1 MRQFVLPADYS
12 GESRLILRGRSFHY
26 LREVLRLPVGST
38 FPGMDTKGTRVT
50 LTIVDAGKS
59 SCTVSVEP
67 VIHGHDPSPS
77 SGAAAQARSAA
88 GPVPGDSTRGRP
100 RITLFQCL
108 PKGRKMDLIVRQA
121 AEAGIDRIV
130 PVMSE
135 HSIARI
141 DAGDSGKTGRWHR
154 IIREALQQ
162 SGTDHLPILEY
173 PLPFDSI
180 PAEQEGGGTGLFFH
194 ERPLANK
201 TLHEYLLDATDQ
213 IALVVG
219 PEGGLSEKEVAL
231 LTSAGFGSVW
241 LGESVLRVET
251 AALYSI
257 AAVQI
262 VLLERDSWKAR
273 PRSNG

>member
-12 GESRLILRGRSFHY
+12 GESRITLRGRSFHY
-26 LREVLRLPVGST
+26 LTDVLRLPVGSS
-38 FPGMDTKGTRVT
+38 FPGMDPNGARVT
-50 LTIVDAGKS
+50 VTLVEAGKS
-59 SCTVSVEP
+59 SCTVAVEP
-67 VIHGHDPSPS
+67 AVRGHDPTS
-77 SGAAAQARSAA
+77 SADAATAESLD
-88 GPVPGDSTRGRP
+88 PTRRCP

-121 AEAGIDRIV
+121 TEAGIYRIV
-130 PVMSE
+130 PIISE
-135 HSIARI
+135 HSVARI
-141 DAGDSGKTGRWHR
+141 EAGEGGKTGRWQR

-162 SGTDHLPILEY
+162 SGTGHVPILED
-173 PLPFDSI
+173 PLPFESI
-180 PAEQEGGGTGLFFH
+180 PEECAERGVRLVFH

-201 TLHEYLLDATDQ
+201 GLHEYLHDATDHV
-213 IALVVG
+213 ALVVG
-219 PEGGLSEKEVAL
+219 PEGGLSEKEVAF
-231 LTSAGFGSVW
+231 LTNAGFGAVY
-241 LGESVLRVET
+241 LGNSVLRAET